1 MSEPFEIDTPA
12 LKARLDGDNPPALLD
27 VREGWERD
35 IVSVDGSIAIPMGDV
50 PRRVA
55 ELPKDKPLAVMCHH
69 GGRSA
74 QVTAWLRNQGFD
86 NAFNVAGGI
95 DAWARLVDTGLSRY

>member
-12 LKARLDGDNPPALLD
+12 LKARLDGESPPALLD

-35 IVSVDGSIAIPMGDV
+35 IVAIDNSIAIPMGDI

-55 ELPKDKPLAVMCHH
+55 ELPRDTPLAVMCHH

-74 QVTAWLRNQGFD
+74 QVTGWLRQQGFD

-95 DAWARLVDTGLSRY
+95 DAWARLVDPSLSRY